1 MTRMGKG
8 AGTPEQCPKGK
19 GVVKPP
25 EIVLVLVLVLVL
37 EGWGVSQRNRWT
49 DFVDPLA

>member
-8 AGTPEQCPKGK
+8 AGTPEQCPNGK

-25 EIVLVLVLVLVL
+25 EIVLVLVLVLD
-37 EGWGVSQRNRWT
+37 GWGVSQRSRWT